1 MTISSSENRRID
13 IPPLNEKW
21 KKLLNK
27 ELNSDYFFRI
37 LEFLEKEKSEN
48 QIVYPEYENIFSA
61 FNHRSPENLKTVIIG
76 QDPYHGEN
84 QAHGLCFSVKKGIK
98 PPPSLVNIFKELKT
112 DIGFSIPNHGEL
124 LKWSEQGVLLLNA
137 VLTVRGNQAN
147 SHKDIGWGKFT
158 DAVIKTISNEK
169 EGIVFLLW
177 GRFAQTK
184 SELIDDKKHFILKAT
199 HPSPFSAN
207 NGFFGCRHFSTTN
220 EILKSINKKPIDWQ
234 L

>member
-1 MTISSSENRRID
+1 MAIFSSENRRID

-27 ELNSDYFFRI
+27 ELNSDYFFEI

-48 QIVYPEYENIFSA
+48 QIVYPEYKNIFSA
-61 FNHRSPENLKTVIIG
+61 FNYTFPENLKTVIIG

-137 VLTVRGNQAN
+137 VLTVRGSHAN

-184 SELIDDKKHFILKAT
+184 SELIDEKKHFILKAA

-220 EILKSINKKPIDWQ
+220 EILKSIDKKPIDWK